1 MSWSEMVI
9 FASELLDFGEDDEA
23 IIEKLM
29 DEFLVDKWTA
39 GDVIED
45 ARR

>member
-1 MSWSEMVI
+1 MSWNEMII
-9 FASELLDFGEDDEA
+9 FASELLDFGEDDEV
-23 IIEKLM
+23 IKTRLM